1 MRSPLFLNM
10 NTYGK
15 LLLIILLSALC
26 GFFIHATLTD
36 DTRQQQDFEANY
48 KIYSLPTPSTLMFA
62 GEKVPLNDPE
72 VQERYDREILTNTY
86 WQSQTILMIK
96 RANKFFPLIEKILAK
111 NNIPDDMKYV
121 ALAESGLQNVVSPAG
136 ASGYW
141 QFMEPTGKI
150 YGLEISTEVDERYHI
165 EKATEAAC
173 RYFKEAYAAFNS
185 WPMVAASYNMG
196 IEGLRKQ
203 MQQQGVTNYYDL
215 LLNPETSRYVFR
227 IIAIKEII
235 ERPEKFGFT
244 VLPSHKYRTEPVVK
258 LRVVQSIPDLARY
271 SLKNG
276 MNYKILK
283 TANPWLRKPSLNI
296 PVGKVY
302 YLDVPEAAIRK
313 AGLGSKIVNDTLDY
327 FNTRME

>member
-1 MRSPLFLNM
+1 M
-10 NTYGK
+10 NTSGK

-36 DTRQQQDFEANY
+36 DTRQQQAFEANY
-48 KIYSLPTPSTLMFA
+48 KIYSLPSPSALMFA
-62 GEKVPLNDPE
+62 GEAVPLNDME

-96 RANKFFPLIEKILAK
+96 RANKFLPLIQKILAK

-150 YGLEISTEVDERYHI
+150 YGLEITTEVDERYHI

-203 MQQQGVTNYYDL
+203 MLQQGVTNYYDL

-244 VLPSHKYRTEPVVK
+244 VLPSHKYRMDPSVK
-258 LRVVQSIPDLARY
+258 LRVTQSIPDLARY

-296 PVGKVY
+296 PTGKAY

-313 AGLGSKIVNDTLDY
+313 AGLGSKIVNDTIDY
-327 FNTRME
+327 FNTRIE

>member
-1 MRSPLFLNM
+1 M
-10 NTYGK
+10 NKYGK
-15 LLLIILLSALC
+15 FSAIIFLSGLC

-36 DTRQQQDFEANY
+36 DAKQLQEFESNY
-48 KIYSLPTPSTLMFA
+48 KIYSLPVPSKLVFA
-62 GEKVPLNDPE
+62 GESVPLTDAD

-141 QFMEPTGKI
+141 QFMEATGKL
-150 YGLEISTEVDERYHI
+150 YGLEISSEVDERYHI
-165 EKATEAAC
+165 EKSTEAAC
-173 RYFKEAYAAFNS
+173 KYFKEAYAAFNS

-196 IEGLRKQ
+196 IEGLRRQ
-203 MQQQGVTNYYDL
+203 MQQQGVSNYYDL
-215 LLNPETSRYVFR
+215 LLNAETSRYVFR

-235 ERPEKFGFT
+235 EQPEKYGFT
-244 VLPSHKYRTEPVVK
+244 VLPSHKYRLEPSVK
-258 LRVVQSIPDLARY
+258 LRVAQSIPDLARY
-271 SLKNG
+271 SLQNG

-283 TANPWLRKPSLNI
+283 NANPWLRKPSI
-296 PVGKVY
+296 SVATGKVY
-302 YLDVPEAAIRK
+302 YIDVPKNALQK
-313 AGLGSKIVNDTLDY
+313 AGLGDKIMNDTIDY
-327 FNTRME
+327 FATKTDQ

>member
-1 MRSPLFLNM
+1 M

-15 LLLIILLSALC
+15 LLLIILLSSLC
-26 GFFIHATLTD
+26 VFFIHATLTD

-48 KIYSLPTPSTLMFA
+48 KIYSLPAPSALMFA
-62 GEKVPLNDPE
+62 GEAVPLNDMD

-96 RANKFFPLIEKILAK
+96 RANKFLPLIEKILAK

-121 ALAESGLQNVVSPAG
+121 ALAESGLQNVISPAG

-141 QFMEPTGKI
+141 QFMEATGKI
-150 YGLEISTEVDERYHI
+150 YGLEINAEVDERYHI

-185 WPMVAASYNMG
+185 WPMVTASYNMG

-203 MQQQGVTNYYDL
+203 MQQQGVANYYDL

-244 VLPSHKYRTEPVVK
+244 VLPSHKYRMEPTIK
-258 LRVVQSIPDLARY
+258 LRVAQSIPDLARY

-296 PVGKVY
+296 PIGKVY
-302 YLDVPEAAIRK
+302 SFDVPVAAIRK
-313 AGLGSKIVNDTLDY
+313 AGLGNRIVNDTLDY
-327 FNTRME
+327 LNTRTE